1 MGSSREQAQ
10 IEQKNMYHNQAKSR
24 TRGNIDAASS
34 STRNVTKETDLNDA
48 KILNSHDPKKQNALS
63 MQ

>member
-48 KILNSHDPKKQNALS
+48 KNSHDPKKQNALS